1 MKTIKISITNL
12 INKVWEISTR
22 QTTKLW
28 KKWRK
33 MQTNREANAGY
44 FKIKQGKAA
53 VLPKIT
59 YRIHTCLTQDT
70 FYCMWGISNLMQRTY
85 NNQNNNKRGKQ
96 CMRWLSVLFDE
107 AYLEATLRQCAVTL
121 RKTHSYCRNLK
132 RRGTLAISPSV
143 YLTSALR

>member
-1 MKTIKISITNL
+1 
-12 INKVWEISTR
+12 
-22 QTTKLW
+22 
-28 KKWRK
+28 

-44 FKIKQGKAA
+44 FKIQQGKAV

-59 YRIHTCLTQDT
+59 YRINTCLTQDM

-121 RKTHSYCRNLK
+121 RKTQL
-132 RRGTLAISPSV
+132 L
-143 YLTSALR
+143 L